1 MALSDIHP
9 VMITRDASRT
19 LAATLDS
26 LRAFPEVVI
35 YDNGSTDDT
44 LTIARRYSNAKVVT
58 GEFLGF
64 GPTKNKA
71 AGLAAGDW
79 ILSIDADE
87 SVSDELLSSLAALD
101 LSEPRQTYM
110 VHRHNYLVGRD
121 IRWGG
126 WGNDWLVR
134 LYNRQHAG
142 LSEALVH
149 ENVVAPSDVKPTRL
163 RGALLHDNISDIDQL
178 LDKISYYTELRR
190 KESGG
195 RIYSPAVTMLRTFW
209 AFFRSYVL
217 QLGFLAGWRGLV
229 IATCDS
235 MGTFFKHMKR
245 YSDQRK
251 KEIRE

>member
-9 VMITRDASRT
+9 VIITRDASRT
-19 LAATLDS
+19 LAETLQS
-26 LRAFPEVVI
+26 LRAFPEVVV

-44 LTIARRYSNAKVVT
+44 LSIARGFANTKVIT
-58 GEFLGF
+58 GEFAGF

-71 AGLAAGDW
+71 ADLAAGDW

-87 SVSDELLSSLAALD
+87 SVSDELLSSLAELD
-101 LSEPRQTYM
+101 LSEPRQTYV
-110 VHRHNYLVGRD
+110 VHRHNFLVGRD

-134 LYNRQHAG
+134 LYNRRHAG
-142 LSEALVH
+142 LSDVLVH
-149 ENVVAPSDVKPTRL
+149 EKVVIPNDIEPKRIA
-163 RGALLHDNISDIDQL
+163 GALLHDNISDIDQL
-178 LDKISYYTELRR
+178 LGKISYYSELRR
-190 KESGG
+190 QEPSG
-195 RIYSPAVTMLRTFW
+195 RIYPPVVTMLRTFW

-217 QLGFLAGWRGLV
+217 QLGLLAGWRGLV

-245 YSDQRK
+245 YSDERG
-251 KEIRE
+251 RRD